1 MAGDADAAVAG
12 MRSAIDS
19 GTLRLE
25 PGTAAQCAAE
35 CDVMASALIK
45 LISRLQSSTT
55 VDGFGILGTGGQL
68 AAGFGGK
75 ATEAIA
81 HVREQAEIAARM
93 ADNFRAIEAK
103 YVSQEQSNAASMN
116 QQASS
121 FPGGS
126 GQ

>member
-1 MAGDADAAVAG
+1 MAGDADAAVVG

-35 CDVMASALIK
+35 CDVMASALTK

-55 VDGFGILGTGGQL
+55 VDGFGTFGTGTQL
-68 AAGFGGK
+68 ANGFGGK

-81 HVREQAEIAARM
+81 HVREQAAIARRM
-93 ADNFRAIEAK
+93 ADNFRAIESRYA
-103 YVSQEQSNAASMN
+103 SQEQSNATSMSRHTASIPMV
-116 QQASS
+116 
-121 FPGGS
+121 S
-126 GQ
+126 GP